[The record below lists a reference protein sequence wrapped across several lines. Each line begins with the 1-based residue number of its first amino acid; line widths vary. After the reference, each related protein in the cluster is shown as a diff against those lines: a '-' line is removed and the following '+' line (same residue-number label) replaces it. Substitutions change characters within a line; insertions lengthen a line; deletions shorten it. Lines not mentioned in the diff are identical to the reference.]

1 MEKSVLHADKRSKG
15 RSNNK
20 EGGGGIQGGSKI
32 DARSINSAT
41 LTSLIGRPS
50 DFSFRGRC
58 FIGRGGKRGRGR
70 EAGLRRKAKIEIAR
84 RVVVHRP
91 AARRR
96 SLTDF
101 SMFKKVLKKKRK
113 KRKGG
118 EEMV

>member
-1 MEKSVLHADKRSKG
+1 MFYTPIKG
-15 RSNNK
+15 AKGGVIIRR
-20 EGGGGIQGGSKI
+20 GGGGIQGGSKI

-58 FIGRGGKRGRGR
+58 FIGRGGKRGRGER
-70 EAGLRRKAKIEIAR
+70 GSLRRKAKIEIAR

>member
-1 MEKSVLHADKRSKG
+1 MFYTPIKG
-15 RSNNK
+15 AKGGVIIRR
-20 EGGGGIQGGSKI
+20 GGGGIQGGSKI

-70 EAGLRRKAKIEIAR
+70 EAGLRRKAKIGIAR